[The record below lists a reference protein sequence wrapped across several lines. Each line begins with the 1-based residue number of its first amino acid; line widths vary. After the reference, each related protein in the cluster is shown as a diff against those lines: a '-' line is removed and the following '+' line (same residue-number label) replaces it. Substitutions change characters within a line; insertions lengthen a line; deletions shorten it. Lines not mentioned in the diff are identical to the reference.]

1 MRATGSRAG
10 WRRERGQPVVRCFY
24 GRVVAGAVA
33 AVDTGCHTEHL
44 FEMARA
50 ATTGTA

>member
-1 MRATGSRAG
+1 VV
-10 WRRERGQPVVRCFY
+10 PV
-24 GRVVAGAVA
+24 AVA